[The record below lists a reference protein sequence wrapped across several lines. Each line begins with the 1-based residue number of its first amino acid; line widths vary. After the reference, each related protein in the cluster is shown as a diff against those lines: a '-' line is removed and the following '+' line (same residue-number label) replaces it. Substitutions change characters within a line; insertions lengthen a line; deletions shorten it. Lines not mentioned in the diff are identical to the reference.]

1 MIRGA
6 IGSMDV
12 AQIVIY
18 AFWLFFAG
26 LVWYLRGED
35 RREGYPLE
43 ESNGRIRGHDF
54 VLIPAPK
61 TFFLANGKKV
71 QAPNYVA
78 DTRPVNGAKVDVTP
92 GAPYLPNG
100 DPMLAAVGPGS
111 YADRID
117 ETDKTAEGHDL
128 IAPLRVATNYAV
140 SPEGG
145 NPLGATVIGADR
157 IAAGTIVDV
166 WVDRAEM
173 LIRYLEVEVAG
184 VTGRRVLLPMMMA
197 QINKSRGWV
206 NVEAVLGSHFAD
218 APTLANPNQVTKFE
232 EDKITGYFGGG
243 NLYATPARQEPLL

>member
-6 IGSMDV
+6 IGNMDV

-26 LVWYLRGED
+26 LIWYLRGED

-78 DTRPVNGAKVDVTP
+78 DTRPVNGTKVDVTP
-92 GAPYLPNG
+92 GAPFLPNG

-128 IAPLRVATNYAV
+128 IAPLRVATNYAC

-166 WVDRAEM
+166 WVDRAESI
-173 LIRYLEVEVAG
+173 LRYYEVQLREG
-184 VTGRRVLLPMMMA
+184 GKNVLLPVTFCDLDFKRKSAKVNALLAA
-197 QINKSRGWV
+197 QFV
-206 NVEAVLGSHFAD
+206 NV
-218 APTLANPNQVTKFE
+218 PTTKDPDRVTMLE
-232 EDKITGYFGGG
+232 EEKVVGYYGGG
-243 NLYATPARQEPLL
+243 TLYATPERAEPLL